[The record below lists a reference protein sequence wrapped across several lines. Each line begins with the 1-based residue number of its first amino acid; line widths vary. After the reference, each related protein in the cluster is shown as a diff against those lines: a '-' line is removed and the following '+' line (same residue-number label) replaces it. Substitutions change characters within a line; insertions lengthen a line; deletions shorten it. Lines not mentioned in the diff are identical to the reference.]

1 MLGLHGTSKYLTNV
15 GRSPSIA
22 MGGLLI
28 NDPNAAK
35 EDESRKLMLA
45 RKAKEVEV
53 ADVRAVVKKR
63 LKDQMNATIDAMR
76 ADYKAKK

>member
-1 MLGLHGTSKYLTNV
+1 
-15 GRSPSIA
+15 

>member
-1 MLGLHGTSKYLTNV
+1 MLGVHGTSKYLTNV

-28 NDPNAAK
+28 NDPNAPK
-35 EDESRKLMLA
+35 DEETRKLMLA
-45 RKAKEVEV
+45 RKAKEVEI

-63 LKDQMNATIDAMR
+63 LKDQMNATIEAMR
-76 ADYKAKK
+76 AEYKWKK